1 MDGLPCFY
9 VEGITFWWFSSPVTA
24 AKCWLIQH
32 SNVSV
37 RKRTVSWEESA
48 CHQPATPGERGPIP
62 EWVSQ
67 AGLRPSAQGPPCRRR
82 GWGGPSGRAFLA
94 LGPSATAASSWDEPR
109 GAARGAGWTFFAPAC
124 PPAARPES
132 RRLTPTVCAER
143 PLPLCPCGQTRPG
156 LRPPQ
161 RREPRSGNRHISLIH
176 HLNYRPEDGSTAPHE
191 GQGGAH
197 AGRFLLRVGLAPW
210 EQLQKGG
217 WWGARPVQ
225 RWVPAGAP
233 GVKGQPGRG
242 GGEGRLEA
250 TAAGF

>member
-124 PPAARPES
+124 PPAAPGHPPCSEMPRVPS
-132 RRLTPTVCAER
+132 PADS
-143 PLPLCPCGQTRPG
+143 LPPCVLSARCLCSPAARPG
-156 LRPPQ
+156 Q
-161 RREPRSGNRHISLIH
+161 DSGPRSA
-176 HLNYRPEDGSTAPHE
+176 GSPGLGT
-191 GQGGAH
+191 GT
-197 AGRFLLRVGLAPW
+197 FLSF
-210 EQLQKGG
+210 
-217 WWGARPVQ
+217 
-225 RWVPAGAP
+225 
-233 GVKGQPGRG
+233 
-242 GGEGRLEA
+242 
-250 TAAGF
+250 TI